1 MKAILYM
8 DEGSKV
14 IAEFLTPPTRK
25 ARETQREFDGRMAQ
39 EFNRNQPLAVH
50 KVVKMKIL
58 RN

>member
-1 MKAILYM
+1 M
-8 DEGSKV
+8 DEGTKV

-25 ARETQREFDGRMAQ
+25 ARETQREFEGRMAQ